1 MRLSV
6 VEERAKK
13 PYTVF
18 SLILGDMK
26 ARGDRSVNE
35 GVKFRKKVFRK
46 KVFGEILRT
55 RLIRRERCAKISDG
69 VKGNTVQGRP
79 EGNER
84 QRSKPNTMRTCSAD
98 VRRSPVKASLVPI
111 KSK

>member
-26 ARGDRSVNE
+26 ARRDRSVNE

-46 KVFGEILRT
+46 KVFGEILGT

-69 VKGNTVQGRP
+69 VKGNTV
-79 EGNER
+79 
-84 QRSKPNTMRTCSAD
+84 
-98 VRRSPVKASLVPI
+98 
-111 KSK
+111 